1 MASTR
6 NPDGITTNDD
16 STAESPNTMS
26 NERYGPMSNER
37 DSMEFSNDPR
47 SGAGSS
53 EANGHNGNGHVAPAD
68 LPADFG
74 KRPRRVNERPPG
86 EHSPY
91 PDRPANFVP
100 GSPEAATTVGGL
112 YAAEHG
118 VARGKLAR
126 GTRGYETVAQ
136 LASVS
141 LAHARATGLID
152 RDHKPSVAEVSQWYA
167 GLDPA
172 LGWEWEPETP
182 ATVADVAG
190 IRAAIKGLDPDRKI
204 ALTTVDALAAEGV
217 QWAAAVVEAARAEN
231 TYAALVGDRKQR
243 PLSLTT
249 AQLYDRGAPP
259 EDIVTLPAATT
270 TSLGESARVV
280 RAWDAEDRLR
290 ATEQARATEAAKLV
304 AAVEIPGRINLAT
317 YTPPD
322 TAWLIAGLIP
332 MDGSLGLFAERK
344 AGKTTTVVEMVRSML
359 SGDEFL
365 GRFAT
370 HLPAG
375 ARVALLDTEMTP
387 AMLHHEYTKAGV
399 PVDDLD
405 RIDLH
410 PLRGRSRLLDLRDD
424 ATRARWQNLIA
435 PGALI
440 VVDCLYTVLAAAQVD
455 ESSAQVSDI
464 IDGIKALAVQCGAA
478 GLVIVHHLGK
488 DPTKGARGHS
498 SIEGG
503 VDTLATIWL
512 DGPPAADTP
521 RLFSATGR
529 LDVDVPPALLNR
541 GDDNR
546 LTLSASTPKADRA
559 RAADR
564 SDDDTAW
571 KLISDHPGKSLRG
584 LEELPT
590 ETRKLSR
597 SRLRRA
603 LDRLDGLGYIVNRGS
618 AERPAWHAADR
629 PGDAFTIAAERAD

>member
-1 MASTR
+1 
-6 NPDGITTNDD
+6 
-16 STAESPNTMS
+16 MS
-26 NERYGPMSNER
+26 IER
-37 DSMEFSNDPR
+37 DNMEFSNDPR
-47 SGAGSS
+47 RQAGSP
-53 EANGHNGNGHVAPAD
+53 EVNGHKGNGHVAPAD

-74 KRPRRVNERPPG
+74 KRLRRINERPPG

-100 GSPEAATTVGGL
+100 GSPEAASTVGGL

-118 VARGKLAR
+118 VTRGVLKR
-126 GTRGYETVAQ
+126 ETRGYATVAQ
-136 LASVS
+136 LGSVS

-152 RDHKPSVAEVSQWYA
+152 RDHRPSVGEVSQWYA
-167 GLDPA
+167 ELDPA

-190 IRAAIKGLDPDRKI
+190 LRAAIKGLDPDRKI
-204 ALTTVDALAAEGV
+204 ALATIDALAADGV
-217 QWAAAVVEAARAEN
+217 PWAEAVRDGARAEN
-231 TYAALVGDRKQR
+231 AYAALVGDRKQR
-243 PLSLTT
+243 PMSLT
-249 AQLYDRGAPP
+249 ASQLYDRGAPP
-259 EDIVTLPAATT
+259 ENITTLPAATT
-270 TSLGESARVV
+270 MSLGESARIV
-280 RAWDAEDRLR
+280 RMWDAEDRR
-290 ATEQARATEAAKLV
+290 HANEQARASEAAKLV
-304 AAVEIPGRINLAT
+304 AAVEIPGRVNLST

-322 TAWLIAGLIP
+322 TAWLIDGLLP
-332 MDGSLGLFAERK
+332 MEGSLGLFAERK

-359 SGDEFL
+359 NGDEFL

-370 HLPAG
+370 HLPAE

-387 AMLHHEYTKAGV
+387 AMLHHEYKKVGMPA
-399 PVDDLD
+399 DDLD

-410 PLRGRSRLLDLRDD
+410 PLRGRSRLLDLRDE
-424 ATRARWQNLIA
+424 ATRARWQELIA
-435 PGALI
+435 PGAVI

-529 LDVDVPPALLNR
+529 LDVDVPAALLRR
-541 GDDNR
+541 GDDYR

-564 SDDDTAW
+564 TDDDTAW
-571 KLISDHPGKSLRG
+571 KLVSDHPGKSVRG
-584 LEELPT
+584 LEELPA
-590 ETRKLSR
+590 EIRKLSR

-603 LDRLDGLGYIVNRGS
+603 LERLDGLGYIVNRGT

-629 PGDAFTIAAERAD
+629 PEDAFTIAADRVD

>member
-1 MASTR
+1 MT
-6 NPDGITTNDD
+6 
-16 STAESPNTMS
+16 ENTS
-26 NERYGPMSNER
+26 RG
-37 DSMEFSNDPR
+37 R
-47 SGAGSS
+47 SRAGSPK
-53 EANGHNGNGHVAPAD
+53 ANGHNSHAMEVNPFDTPEGREKRRKRKEAEQAAAAASSATVVSGRYAADACTGLSAAGRKALTRLIAVNVAD
-68 LPADFG
+68 LAAVGALTGP
-74 KRPRRVNERPPG
+74 RPTRRDVDAWHAQRRVTWNPP
-86 EHSPY
+86 
-91 PDRPANFVP
+91 PANGIASLSEVRV
-100 GSPEAATTVGGL
+100 ATAGIDPK
-112 YAAEHG
+112 
-118 VARGKLAR
+118 ARC
-126 GTRGYETVAQ
+126 
-136 LASVS
+136 
-141 LAHARATGLID
+141 
-152 RDHKPSVAEVSQWYA
+152 
-167 GLDPA
+167 A
-172 LGWEWEPETP
+172 L
-182 ATVADVAG
+182 ADVV
-190 IRAAIKGLDPDRKI
+190 RAADDGQ
-204 ALTTVDALAAEGV
+204 T
-217 QWAAAVVEAARAEN
+217 WATAVVDAARAEN

-243 PLSLTT
+243 PVSLTT
-249 AQLYDRGAPP
+249 AQLFDRGAPP
-259 EDIVTLPAATT
+259 EAIAALPDATT
-270 TSLGESARVV
+270 VALGESARIV

-290 ATEQARATEAAKLV
+290 ATEQARANEAAKLV

-322 TAWLIAGLIP
+322 TAWLIDGLMP

-370 HLPAG
+370 NLPAG
-375 ARVALLDTEMTP
+375 ARVALMDTEMTP
-387 AMLHHEYTKAGV
+387 AMLHHEYTKVSIPAEH
-399 PVDDLD
+399 LD

-410 PLRGRSRLLDLRDD
+410 PLRGRSRLLDLRNE
-424 ATRARWQNLIA
+424 ATRARWQELIA
-435 PGALI
+435 PGAVI
-440 VVDCLYTVLAAAQVD
+440 IVDCLYTVLAAAQVD

-464 IDGIKALAVQCGAA
+464 IDGIKALAVQCSAA

-503 VDTLATIWL
+503 VDILATIWL

-529 LDVDVPPALLNR
+529 LDVDVPPALLSR
-541 GDDNR
+541 GNDCR
-546 LTLSASTPKADRA
+546 LTLSASTPRADRA

-629 PGDAFTIAAERAD
+629 PEDAFTIAADRAD

>member
-1 MASTR
+1 MST
-6 NPDGITTNDD
+6 
-16 STAESPNTMS
+16 
-26 NERYGPMSNER
+26 ERYEMQS
-37 DSMEFSNDPR
+37 SNDPR
-47 SGAGSS
+47 NRVGSP
-53 EANGHNGNGHVAPAD
+53 EVNGHNGHATEVSPYDTPEVRDKRRKRKEAEQAAVAASAATVVSGRYAADACTGLSAAGRDCLSRLAAVRVAD
-68 LPADFG
+68 LAAVGALTGP
-74 KRPRRVNERPPG
+74 RPTEGDVAAWHGQRRETWNPP
-86 EHSPY
+86 
-91 PDRPANFVP
+91 PANGTASLGEVRV
-100 GSPEAATTVGGL
+100 AT
-112 YAAEHG
+112 
-118 VARGKLAR
+118 
-126 GTRGYETVAQ
+126 
-136 LASVS
+136 
-141 LAHARATGLID
+141 
-152 RDHKPSVAEVSQWYA
+152 
-167 GLDPA
+167 
-172 LGWEWEPETP
+172 
-182 ATVADVAG
+182 AG
-190 IRAAIKGLDPDRKI
+190 IDPKARC
-204 ALTTVDALAAEGV
+204 ALADMVSAADDG
-217 QWAAAVVEAARAEN
+217 QAWATAVVDAARAEN

-243 PLSLTT
+243 PVSLTT
-249 AQLYDRGAPP
+249 AQLFDRGAPP
-259 EDIVTLPAATT
+259 EAIAALPNATT
-270 TSLGESARVV
+270 AALGESARIV
-280 RAWDAEDRLR
+280 RIWDAEDRQH
-290 ATEQARATEAAKLV
+290 ANEQARVAEAAKLV

-322 TAWLIAGLIP
+322 TAWLIDGLMP
-332 MDGSLGLFAERK
+332 MDGSVGLFAERK
-344 AGKTTTVVEMVRSML
+344 AGKTTTVVEMVRSVL

-370 HLPAG
+370 HLPAE

-387 AMLHHEYTKAGV
+387 AMLHHEYTKVGMPA
-399 PVDDLD
+399 DDLH

-410 PLRGRSRLLDLRDD
+410 PLRGRSRLLDLRDET
-424 ATRARWQNLIA
+424 TRARWQELIA
-435 PGALI
+435 PGAVI

-464 IDGIKALAVQCGAA
+464 IDGIKALAVQCSAA

-529 LDVDVPPALLNR
+529 LDVDVPPALLRR
-541 GDDNR
+541 GDDHR

-559 RAADR
+559 RALDR

-590 ETRKLSR
+590 ESRKLSR

-629 PGDAFTIAAERAD
+629 PADAFTIAAERAD